1 MQCVQAKQAQELLF
15 YGDAQRKG
23 LVASQVRL
31 LKAHTLNQMQSKWLV
46 TLRDTFMDHHTKVL
60 QTGIEWNYRND
71 NNMVKPGSGYPK
83 LPRYLRPVGS
93 DVSELS

>member
-15 YGDAQRKG
+15 YGNAQRKG

-46 TLRDTFMDHHTKVL
+46 TLRDTFMDHHTKALYGDLHLVL
-60 QTGIEWNYRND
+60 AHKRTQFVVHATGYVR
-71 NNMVKPGSGYPK
+71 KGYN
-83 LPRYLRPVGS
+83 
-93 DVSELS
+93 